1 MVIVDLTHTL
11 RGNCSVCQLLRWS
24 KASICPHTS
33 LLGVSGLFV
42 LPSQKEEICS
52 TWFIFKIK
60 QSSTKRTMSP
70 PHSWL
75 WLHGRK
81 KSCPLPCSTPAQQC
95 CCCFFLRMPLTACTT
110 QSLGQPHFAS
120 SEYLW
125 MLLNGHIP
133 LSGRLPGMG
142 LPILSP
148 CSRLSGSLALHP
160 IAVCISPCLAATSVA
175 GVIEKNERLKTVWG
189 KRVENSQVK
198 SKKKK
203 SIEEKDEC
211 RFQGYKA

>member
-1 MVIVDLTHTL
+1 MVIVALTHTL

-60 QSSTKRTMSP
+60 QSSTKRTISP

-110 QSLGQPHFAS
+110 QSLGQPH
-120 SEYLW
+120 
-125 MLLNGHIP
+125 LNIYECCWTATFHYQGDC
-133 LSGRLPGMG
+133 LAW
-142 LPILSP
+142 
-148 CSRLSGSLALHP
+148 GSQSFHPARVCLGALHF
-160 IAVCISPCLAATSVA
+160 IQLQSVFHRA
-175 GVIEKNERLKTVWG
+175 WLPPVLLVLLRKMRG
-189 KRVENSQVK
+189 
-198 SKKKK
+198 
-203 SIEEKDEC
+203 
-211 RFQGYKA
+211 